1 MAAAPV
7 SKALKR
13 RSVGE
18 DTKGACLPY
27 SESISAL
34 PLALCV
40 SQGLRQEE
48 VFSFDSSRYD
58 LRGRLGIGPSM
69 PRQQIC
75 VQDWRPGFWQRLCWE
90 FRRGFQV
97 VWTYFVG
104 QAGPMVGFGCFV
116 GASLALERFRAEALL
131 CASPPPFSAHHG
143 KRMPRHT
150 TRSDCASV
158 AAMARFSQTG
168 LRCNA
173 TRCRVCCAPCYHFPF
188 VTLSAYYSCYFG

>member
-116 GASLALERFRAEALL
+116 GSSLALERFRAEALL
-131 CASPPPFSAHHG
+131 CASPPPPSA
-143 KRMPRHT
+143 PT
-150 TRSDCASV
+150 
-158 AAMARFSQTG
+158 MARECRAIPHDQIVPALLLWQGFPKQA
-168 LRCNA
+168 CDA
-173 TRCRVCCAPCYHFPF
+173 TRRDAVCAVRRAIIFH
-188 VTLSAYYSCYFG
+188 L